1 MAKGIK
7 VFLVLIAIAATSTA
21 QEKNI
26 DLANSGKD
34 LTVRMENNV
43 APPVVKEKYEYYEV
57 CGCSEKDVQ
66 CELKQKCISWTD
78 GQKYDSLTSWKVKW
92 DYDYNR
98 TPQTCTTDSFT
109 VTVDVVFRLPKWV
122 KTGNAPQPLVEKWDA
137 YVAKLIV
144 HENGHRDRAVDA
156 ATEITRA
163 VRELPAAR
171 TCAKLDEEVQALSQE
186 RLKKLTKD
194 QEQYDAVTKHG
205 RTQGAVFP

>member
-122 KTGNAPQPLVEKWDA
+122 KTDNAPQPLVEKWDA

-156 ATEITRA
+156 AAEITRA

-171 TCAKLDEEVQALSQE
+171 TCTKLDEEVQALSQE